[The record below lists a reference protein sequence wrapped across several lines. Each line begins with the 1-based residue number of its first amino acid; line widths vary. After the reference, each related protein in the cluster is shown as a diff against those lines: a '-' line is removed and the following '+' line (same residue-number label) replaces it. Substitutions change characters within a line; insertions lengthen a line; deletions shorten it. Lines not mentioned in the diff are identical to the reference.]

1 MKRFVA
7 VLLAILLLLLCLG
20 CGAGHQDVA
29 HSTTQAF
36 SERSSLQV
44 GFGKVNIT
52 PEYSVPLSG
61 YGNSSQ
67 RMSTGFRSYLYAI
80 CLAISDGS
88 NTVLLYSIDV
98 GACYS
103 PLVAMRPNVASE
115 LGLPLENIHFS
126 CTHIHSGADLGNSAE
141 ASINKYAKELQK
153 WLVKA
158 GKQAVADLNPATMQI
173 ATVQTEGLNFIRR
186 YVLADGSYNGGDI
199 ADKSLLVGHETEPDR
214 SLQLLKFCR
223 ADADDIVVANFQ
235 LHPHR
240 DTTGENYN
248 ALCANIPG
256 AFRDELEAQLPDT
269 RVIYFTG
276 ASGNI
281 NGHSAI
287 AAENITPDYK
297 AQGVAL
303 AGYARKA
310 EPDYKPVDAGM
321 VSVKSEQVV
330 ATVDHSRDHQLAD
343 AHLVWNRFL
352 ETNDKPAS
360 NEFGRQ
366 YGFSSVHDAS
376 VVIQKAAMDATA
388 KIDIYAVSVG
398 DVAFIAVPYEMFDT
412 TGMHIKEQSPYKM
425 TVVMY
430 LTNEIYGYMP
440 DIEAIPHGLY
450 EVDITKFV
458 PGTAELFEHTYLDLL
473 NALHSR

>member
-1 MKRFVA
+1 
-7 VLLAILLLLLCLG
+7 
-20 CGAGHQDVA
+20 
-29 HSTTQAF
+29 
-36 SERSSLQV
+36 
-44 GFGKVNIT
+44 
-52 PEYSVPLSG
+52 
-61 YGNSSQ
+61 
-67 RMSTGFRSYLYAI
+67 
-80 CLAISDGS
+80 
-88 NTVLLYSIDV
+88 
-98 GACYS
+98 
-103 PLVAMRPNVASE
+103 
-115 LGLPLENIHFS
+115 
-126 CTHIHSGADLGNSAE
+126 
-141 ASINKYAKELQK
+141 
-153 WLVKA
+153 
-158 GKQAVADLNPATMQI
+158 
-173 ATVQTEGLNFIRR
+173 
-186 YVLADGSYNGGDI
+186 
-199 ADKSLLVGHETEPDR
+199 
-214 SLQLLKFCR
+214 
-223 ADADDIVVANFQ
+223 
-235 LHPHR
+235 
-240 DTTGENYN
+240 
-248 ALCANIPG
+248 
-256 AFRDELEAQLPDT
+256 
-269 RVIYFTG
+269 
-276 ASGNI
+276 
-281 NGHSAI
+281 
-287 AAENITPDYK
+287 
-297 AQGVAL
+297 
-303 AGYARKA
+303 
-310 EPDYKPVDAGM
+310 M

-330 ATVDHSRDHQLAD
+330 ATVDHSRDHQLED